1 MRKLTYTTSVL
12 AFVIAATPLTAA
24 PDWLSTLHVGGTML
38 DSLDSIGTGSRAVL
52 RGSVVVQVSTPSR
65 RIRLCEAGSVY
76 TTLTVPGSNVLLT
89 AADAE
94 LTGTDSSAEGPADKE
109 RVYQALR
116 EVTARVDAAWNA
128 GDGVAFAAQW
138 TECGTIV
145 NPFGQLTEGRVNI
158 ERDMTEQFAG
168 PSQGT
173 THLLEITRVYVVS
186 PFVAVADGISC
197 VTADNSTEP
206 WTAPFTAV
214 FSRNK
219 RGNWQIAHL
228 RPAFYLQP

>member
-1 MRKLTYTTSVL
+1 MRTLMSITAVV

-24 PDWLSTLHVGGTML
+24 PDWLSTSHVGGTML
-38 DSLDSIGTGSRAVL
+38 DSIGRVTRSVL
-52 RGSVVVQVSTPSR
+52 RGSVVVQVQTPSR
-65 RIRLCEAGSVY
+65 RTRLCEAGSVY
-76 TTLTVPGSNVLLT
+76 ANLTVPGSDVLLT

-94 LTGTDSSAEGPADKE
+94 RTGIDASAEGPADKE

-116 EVTARVDAAWNA
+116 EVTAHVDAAWNA

-158 ERDMTEQFAG
+158 ERDMTDQFAG
-168 PSQGT
+168 PSKGT
-173 THLLEITRVYVVS
+173 THMLEITRVYVVS
-186 PFVAVADGISC
+186 PFVAVADGMSY

-214 FSRNK
+214 FSRNE
-219 RGNWQIAHL
+219 RGIWQIAHL
-228 RPAFYLQP
+228 RPAFFLQQ